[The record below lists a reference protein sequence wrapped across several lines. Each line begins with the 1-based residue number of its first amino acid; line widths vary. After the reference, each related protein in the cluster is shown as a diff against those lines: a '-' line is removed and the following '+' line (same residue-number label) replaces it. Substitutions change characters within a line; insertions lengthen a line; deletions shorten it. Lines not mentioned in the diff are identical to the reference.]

1 MTIVLNFDHSLESL
15 EELLEH
21 AKAQVLPHPDTLLG
35 LVQGL
40 RRVDS
45 GISFPEVL
53 GVSSE

>member
-1 MTIVLNFDHSLESL
+1 MTIVLNFDHSLESP

-21 AKAQVLPHPDTLLG
+21 FKAQVRPHPDTLIG

-40 RRVDS
+40 RRVDP
-45 GISFPEVL
+45 GTFCPEVL